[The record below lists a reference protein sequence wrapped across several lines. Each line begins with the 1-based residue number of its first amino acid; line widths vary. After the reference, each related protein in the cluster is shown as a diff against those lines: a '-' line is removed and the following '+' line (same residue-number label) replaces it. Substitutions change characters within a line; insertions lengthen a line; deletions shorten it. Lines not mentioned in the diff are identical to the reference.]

1 MPYALLPSSGEAG
14 RVDLRKLNMK
24 RKFSPSV
31 TWLTALSLTLTMAMS
46 TFVGGSAAKSI
57 TKASSLQR
65 RVQKPIYPE
74 LSRYATNLTDLAR
87 SQRLNKTAGQDSA
100 AVEQAITILATQKRN
115 PIILEDAA
123 LNTRIVA
130 EGIAQR
136 IAKGDVPAA
145 LKDKELY
152 SLNLDALFHGLK
164 TPAEVEARV
173 NLVFAETAAANG
185 AVILFVDQLYQ
196 FAGTRALRAASDKVR
211 DRLDRGDF
219 RIVGATTN
227 EAFEQYIAAD
237 ASLQRVFKTI
247 KSDGDDETVA
257 DINSDG
263 FLGDAISVD
272 LREMIASGKPSDR
285 VSVILQ
291 VRQ

>member
-1 MPYALLPSSGEAG
+1 
-14 RVDLRKLNMK
+14 MK
-24 RKFSPSV
+24 RKISPTV
-31 TWLTALSLTLTMAMS
+31 TWLTVISLTLTLVTS
-46 TFVGGSAAKSI
+46 TLVGPSAAKSI
-57 TKASSLQR
+57 NNTPLSKRRSS
-65 RVQKPIYPE
+65 KTTYPE

-87 SQRLNKTAGQDSA
+87 AHRLEKTARQDSA

-136 IAKGDVPAA
+136 IANGDVPAE
-145 LKDKELY
+145 LRNKELY
-152 SLNLDALFHGLK
+152 SLNLDALFNGLK

-173 NLVFAETAAANG
+173 NSVFAETAAANG

-196 FAGTRALRAASDKVR
+196 FAGTRALRAVSDRLR

-227 EAFEQYIAAD
+227 EAFEQYIAVD
-237 ASLQRVFKTI
+237 ASLHGVFKTI
-247 KSDGDDETVA
+247 KSGDDETV
-257 DINSDG
+257 
-263 FLGDAISVD
+263 
-272 LREMIASGKPSDR
+272 RK
-285 VSVILQ
+285 
-291 VRQ
+291 

>member
-1 MPYALLPSSGEAG
+1 
-14 RVDLRKLNMK
+14 MK
-24 RKFSPSV
+24 RKVSPTV
-31 TWLTALSLTLTMAMS
+31 TWLMVLSLALTMATS
-46 TFVGGSAAKSI
+46 TFVGRTAAKSI
-57 TKASSLQR
+57 KNPTSSKR
-65 RVQKPIYPE
+65 RAQKPTYPE

-87 SQRLNKTAGQDSA
+87 NHRLEKTARLDA
-100 AVEQAITILATQKRN
+100 EAVEQAITILATQKRN
-115 PIILEDAA
+115 RIILEDAA

-136 IAKGDVPAA
+136 IASGDVPAE
-145 LKDKELY
+145 LRDKELY

-196 FAGTRALRAASDKVR
+196 FAGTRALRAVSEKFR

-227 EAFEQYIAAD
+227 EAFAQYIAAD
-237 ASLQRVFKTI
+237 
-247 KSDGDDETVA
+247 
-257 DINSDG
+257 
-263 FLGDAISVD
+263 
-272 LREMIASGKPSDR
+272 
-285 VSVILQ
+285 
-291 VRQ
+291 